1 MVSRLSWDDLQH
13 FLAVCRQTTIGGAAR
28 MLGVNHS
35 TVLRRIAS
43 LESALGQRLFDRL
56 PSGYALTEHG
66 NALAANLA
74 GVAEQIETAERRV
87 AGGDLAIQGV
97 IRLTSTDTIV
107 HSLLMPYIAEFRER
121 HPAVEIQIVVNNSF
135 LSLTQRE
142 ADVAVRGSNR
152 PPENLVGRRVGAI
165 ETALYASRGY
175 VKSLGKKPT
184 HDDYRWV
191 APDESLAHLESA
203 KWIRQHVRREQ
214 VVMRVDNLVG
224 LVDAVE
230 AGVGVG
236 LLLCP
241 LADRRKALVRLEAPL
256 RLMDTQIWVLTHPD
270 LKQVARIRA
279 LTDFL
284 FERLSADTQ
293 LRHDIA
299 WPERAR

>member
-1 MVSRLSWDDLQH
+1 V
-13 FLAVCRQTTIGGAAR
+13 
-28 MLGVNHS
+28 
-35 TVLRRIAS
+35 
-43 LESALGQRLFDRL
+43 
-56 PSGYALTEHG
+56 LTERGHE
-66 NALAANLA
+66 LAANLA
-74 GVAEQIETAERRV
+74 GVAEQIEAAERRI
-87 AGGDLAIQGV
+87 AGGDLAVEGT
-97 IRLTSTDTIV
+97 IRLTTTDTLL
-107 HSLLMPYIAEFRER
+107 HSFLMSYLGEFRAL
-121 HPAVEIQIVVNNSF
+121 HPAVEIQVVVNNNF
-135 LSLTQRE
+135 LNLTRRE

-152 PPENLVGRRVGAI
+152 PPENLVGRRVGTI
-165 ETALYASRGY
+165 ETALYASREY
-175 VKSLGKKPT
+175 AKSLGKKPSL
-184 HDDYRWV
+184 DELRWI

-284 FERLSADTQ
+284 FERLSANTQ

>member
-1 MVSRLSWDDLQH
+1 
-13 FLAVCRQTTIGGAAR
+13 
-28 MLGVNHS
+28 
-35 TVLRRIAS
+35 
-43 LESALGQRLFDRL
+43 
-56 PSGYALTEHG
+56 
-66 NALAANLA
+66 
-74 GVAEQIETAERRV
+74 
-87 AGGDLAIQGV
+87 
-97 IRLTSTDTIV
+97 
-107 HSLLMPYIAEFRER
+107 
-121 HPAVEIQIVVNNSF
+121 
-135 LSLTQRE
+135 
-142 ADVAVRGSNR
+142 
-152 PPENLVGRRVGAI
+152 VGRRVGAI